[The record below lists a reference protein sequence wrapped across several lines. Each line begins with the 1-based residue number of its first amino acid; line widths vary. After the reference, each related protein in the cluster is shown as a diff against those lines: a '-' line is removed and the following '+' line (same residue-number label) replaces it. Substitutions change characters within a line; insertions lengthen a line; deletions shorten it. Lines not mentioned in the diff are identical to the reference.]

1 MSQFTV
7 GQRYISNLDAS
18 LGLGMISEVD
28 GRRITL
34 FFPASQEER
43 QYASDQAS
51 LTRIIYQ
58 VDDSIETIDGEQVTV
73 MNTMDNQG
81 LVIYCVK
88 AEGCDEERI
97 LPETE
102 LSHNVQFNQPK
113 QRLLNG
119 LIDSPKSFR
128 LREMALTLQQKLQK
142 SSATGLLGP
151 RVQLLP
157 HQLYIAQRVAERAA
171 PRVLLAD
178 EVGLGK
184 TIEAGL
190 ILHHQLITG
199 RAERALIIVP
209 DSLLHQWLVEMLRR
223 FNLSFSVLD
232 EGMCEAISESYENP
246 FESSQ
251 LVLCPL
257 SFFTQNPERVIQA
270 SHCPWDLLIIDE
282 AHHLEWSEEKTSLE
296 YAIVEQLARVS
307 NGLLLLTATPEQAGI
322 ESHFARLRLL
332 DPDRYYDLASFIEEE
347 NQYEDINK
355 LVDCAQQSNF
365 ECIPEEISAQL
376 SESEIKNIQ
385 HFIDEEDF
393 DSAQSFT
400 LNSLLDRHGTG
411 RVLFRNTRQAV
422 TGFPQR
428 KLIQHPLFLD
438 DVELTHGAELQ
449 HVLQIESLLGS
460 HWINVDERIEWLTN
474 FLTENRD
481 KKILLITAQAE
492 TAIELEEFLRLRHAV
507 ESSVFHEHMSLIQRD
522 RAAAYFSD
530 MEEGAQVLIC
540 SEIGSEGRNFQ
551 FASELILFDLP
562 LNPDLLEQRIG
573 RLDRIG
579 QTHTINIHVPFY
591 ENTAQNGLLR
601 WYNEGLNALEK
612 TCAFG
617 HNLFAQFHTRIIET
631 LEQEDSE
638 ELDNLIQDTKTTA
651 DNYRVT
657 IEAERNRLLEL
668 NSCRHDEAEAIID
681 TMLETQDRQALQQF
695 VESFCNQF
703 GVENE
708 THNSS
713 SLFLRQGDH
722 QRVSLPMLDED
733 GFTATYSRETA
744 LSRDDIQFLSWEHPF
759 IVEAFDA
766 VINSDHGNAN
776 VAAIKVKGIAPG
788 SLLLEALFQ
797 VEAIA
802 PKRFQLNR
810 YIDNSHIRILINQQG
825 RDLAALI
832 SPEKLASV
840 MSKIPKP
847 TAHKMIQQASELT
860 AELIEQAEKLAATQ
874 LPSII
879 EDSLNS
885 MENAIN
891 EDIVRLEA
899 LQEVNDNI
907 SNVEID
913 YLRKKKLQLSTALNQ
928 ASLKTN
934 GLRLIIAT

>member
-1 MSQFTV
+1 
-7 GQRYISNLDAS
+7 
-18 LGLGMISEVD
+18 
-28 GRRITL
+28 
-34 FFPASQEER
+34 
-43 QYASDQAS
+43 
-51 LTRIIYQ
+51 
-58 VDDSIETIDGEQVTV
+58 
-73 MNTMDNQG
+73 
-81 LVIYCVK
+81 
-88 AEGCDEERI
+88 
-97 LPETE
+97 
-102 LSHNVQFNQPK
+102 
-113 QRLLNG
+113 
-119 LIDSPKSFR
+119 
-128 LREMALTLQQKLQK
+128 
-142 SSATGLLGP
+142 
-151 RVQLLP
+151 LP
-157 HQLYIAQRVAERAA
+157 HQLYIAKRVAERAA

-232 EGMCEAISESYENP
+232 EGMCEAISESYDNP

-257 SFFTQNPERVIQA
+257 SFFTLNPDRVIQA

-282 AHHLEWSEEKTSLE
+282 AHHLEWSEEKASLE

-307 NGLLLLTATPEQAGI
+307 TGLLLLTATPEQAGI

-347 NQYEDINK
+347 NQYEDINH
-355 LVDCAQQSNF
+355 LVDITQQSDF
-365 ECIPEEISAQL
+365 ETIPEAIASQLSDSEIS
-376 SESEIKNIQ
+376 NIQ
-385 HFIDEEDF
+385 HHIDEEDF
-393 DSAQSFT
+393 LGAQNFT

-422 TGFPQR
+422 TGFPER
-428 KLIQHPLFLD
+428 RLIQHPLILD
-438 DVELTHGAELQ
+438 EVELTHGAELKNI
-449 HVLQIESLLGS
+449 LQIESLLGAN
-460 HWINVDERIEWLTN
+460 WIANDERIEWLTQ
-474 FLTENRD
+474 FLSDNRD

-492 TAIELEEFLRLRHAV
+492 TATELEEYLRTRHAI

-530 MEEGAQVLIC
+530 TEEGAQILIC

-579 QTHTINIHVPFY
+579 QTHTININVPFY

-612 TCAFG
+612 TCSFG
-617 HNLFAQFHTRIIET
+617 HNLFAQFNDRIIET
-631 LEQEDSE
+631 LEQEDFE
-638 ELDNLIQDTKTTA
+638 ELESLIQDTKKTA
-651 DNYRVT
+651 DTYRET

-668 NSCRHDEAEAIID
+668 NSCRHDEAEDIID
-681 TMLETQDRQALQQF
+681 NMLETQDRQALQQF

-708 THNSS
+708 THNSN
-713 SLFLRQGDH
+713 SLLLRQGDH

-759 IVEAFDA
+759 IVEAFD
-766 VINSDHGNAN
+766 VILNSEHGNSN
-776 VAAIKVKGIAPG
+776 VAAIKVKGIPPG
-788 SLLLEALFQ
+788 SLLVEALFQ
-797 VEAIA
+797 VETMA

-810 YIDNSHIRILINQQG
+810 YIDNSQIRVLINQQG
-825 RDLAALI
+825 KDLAPLV
-832 SPEKLASV
+832 SSEKLASV
-840 MSKIPKP
+840 MTKIPKT
-847 TAHKMIQQASELT
+847 TAHAMIKQASEITADLISKAESVATAQLPDIVSNALT
-860 AELIEQAEKLAATQ
+860 A
-874 LPSII
+874 
-879 EDSLNS
+879 
-885 MENAIN
+885 MHNALN
-891 EDIVRLEA
+891 EDIIRLEA
-899 LQEVNDNI
+899 LQEVNGNI
-907 SNVEID
+907 SSVEID
-913 YLRKKKLQLSTALNQ
+913 YLRRKKLELGDALNQ

-934 GLRLIIAT
+934 G